1 MNLALQNCC
10 WPTGRTE
17 HSRSTWLTSLAS
29 SMLPVPFARFN
40 SFSTFFVAVPKRVIS
55 ATWGHEPSTSFHMHT
70 SNPPNALQRKH
81 TSRRTEARSS
91 SQTGCSARPTRK
103 STRSRNRN
111 CVVHTDTT
119 KVAKNEVY
127 SACLIEKHSH
137 KPLTSTRVVQELP
150 AIQQKREIL
159 EMRSRRSLSCTPG
172 RHGQHPCHRSHTR
185 PNATAKQRHVCSTT
199 PYLVNA
205 GPPSPNDL
213 VQKQERSHQCIFRL
227 AKSQSTPRQGYIGR
241 HQILGRIHCYAAHA
255 TYHNTER
262 PQTFCSEAI
271 GGGPTNQKALEQNT
285 PEMPASPLTRH
296 AHFL

>member
-1 MNLALQNCC
+1 MAYQLSFFDAAGTLRPLQLLLHLLRSGSQASDLCNLGTRA
-10 WPTGRTE
+10 
-17 HSRSTWLTSLAS
+17 
-29 SMLPVPFARFN
+29 FY
-40 SFSTFFVAVPKRVIS
+40 VIS
-55 ATWGHEPSTSFHMHT
+55 HAHFQSTQRLSH
-70 SNPPNALQRKH
+70 ALPRKH

-103 STRSRNRN
+103 STRSKNRN

-137 KPLTSTRVVQELP
+137 KPLTSTSVVQELP

-172 RHGQHPCHRSHTR
+172 RHGKHPGPHAR
-185 PNATAKQRHVCSTT
+185 PKATAKQRHVCSTT

-205 GPPSPNDL
+205 GPSSPNDL

-227 AKSQSTPRQGYIGR
+227 ARSQNTPRQGYIGR
-241 HQILGRIHCYAAHA
+241 HQILSRIHCYAAHA

-262 PQTFCSEAI
+262 PQTLCSKAI
-271 GGGPTNQKALEQNT
+271 GGGPINRKALDQHT
-285 PEMPASPLTRH
+285 PEMPAPPLTRH